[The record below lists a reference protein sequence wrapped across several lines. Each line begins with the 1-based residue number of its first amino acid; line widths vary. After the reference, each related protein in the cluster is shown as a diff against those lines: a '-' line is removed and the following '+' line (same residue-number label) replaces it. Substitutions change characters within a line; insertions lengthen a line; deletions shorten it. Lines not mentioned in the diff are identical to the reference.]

1 MTSHTRHT
9 QNAHNPTWR
18 KTVLL
23 FSFEWLAT
31 IPIWIKSERTSKN
44 KQHTRIYLKP
54 DQSIVSRH
62 GTIGKQ
68 KVKTIQLKL
77 IRRWQQQPTKTLMNT
92 EIWGGP
98 VTPNKLIARAP
109 DAPTEEE
116 EEEAA
121 EPKATGGHRKEAPRA
136 YLCEGRRQEY
146 LSSIIILSL
155 SFYELSYTF
164 SRVCLRGKF
173 EHPAPKKLFFFLLFL
188 NFVWGSHLL
197 LLTRQVCDF
206 PFFLMN
212 IFRLNTPWS
221 TFLERDN
228 ENSIKFDFS
237 FPQKI
242 LLFNP
247 DDGGWNKFDLGGR
260 MSTFFSYL
268 FTCGGAR
275 PM

>member
-1 MTSHTRHT
+1 M
-9 QNAHNPTWR
+9 
-18 KTVLL
+18 
-23 FSFEWLAT
+23 
-31 IPIWIKSERTSKN
+31 
-44 KQHTRIYLKP
+44 
-54 DQSIVSRH
+54 
-62 GTIGKQ
+62 
-68 KVKTIQLKL
+68 
-77 IRRWQQQPTKTLMNT
+77 
-92 EIWGGP
+92 
-98 VTPNKLIARAP
+98 TPNKLIARAP

-116 EEEAA
+116 EEAAA

-173 EHPAPKKLFFFLLFL
+173 EHPAPKKFFFFLLFFL

-206 PFFLMN
+206 PFFLMD

-237 FPQKI
+237 FPKKFL

-247 DDGGWNKFDLGGR
+247 DDGGWKKKFDLGGR